1 MKNRTVNSYVG
12 YAIKSRNVLF
22 GVDNIVGRKLSYVV
36 LYDEKIGKSSLDKL
50 TVYMDKKQ
58 IKGFCVNVEDYYP
71 DRNCK
76 AIGITEKNLAAAI
89 IKEMEES
96 DK

>member
-22 GVDNIVGRKLSYVV
+22 GVDNVVGRKLSYVV

-58 IKGFCVNVEDYYP
+58 IKGFCVNVEDYYR